1 MKKTLNVNI
10 GGMPFILDEDAYERL
25 KTYLSEIEIRLDGYD
40 KQEIL
45 DDIENRIADI
55 FHENLSTRV
64 QVVSLEVVNRAMA
77 IIGSAREFGEPRR
90 RTEAQTQPA
99 AAPTDPASQRLVRS
113 HEDRIIGG
121 VCGGVAERYQLDP
134 ALVRVLTVVLTLFT
148 GVALL
153 IYIVLWIILPSAPLS
168 QTDSTP
174 HYQ

>member
-1 MKKTLNVNI
+1 MKKTLNVNV

-55 FHENLSTRV
+55 FHENLSSRV
-64 QVVSLEVVNRAMA
+64 QVVSLEVVNRAIA
-77 IIGSAREFGEPRR
+77 ILGNAREFGEPRR
-90 RTEAQTQPA
+90 RPETQSQPA
-99 AAPTDPASQRLVRS
+99 ASPTEPSTQRLARS
-113 HEDRIIGG
+113 RNDRIIGG

-134 ALVRVLTVVLTLFT
+134 ALIRVLTVVLTIFT
-148 GVALL
+148 GVVLL

-168 QTDSTP
+168 QTDSTSQ
-174 HYQ
+174 YL

>member
-1 MKKTLNVNI
+1 MKKTLNVNV

-25 KTYLSEIEIRLDGYD
+25 RDYLSEIEIRLDGYD

-45 DDIENRIADI
+45 DDIESRIADI

-90 RTEAQTQPA
+90 RPETQAQPA
-99 AAPTDPASQRLVRS
+99 AAPTEPSSQRLVRS
-113 HEDRIIGG
+113 REDRIIGG

-134 ALVRVLTVVLTLFT
+134 ALIRVLTVVLTIFT

-153 IYIVLWIILPSAPLS
+153 VYVVLWIILPSAPNP
-168 QTDSTP
+168 QIDSTSQ
-174 HYQ
+174 YQ